1 MHLTVTDFNMTTVS
15 QSESQPER
23 RERANLSWLLRFVR
37 NSPRPLV
44 GSIVSGIVGGVAVI
58 MEPFLIG
65 SIVDHLNDGADSS
78 VILVDVLLLIVFG
91 VVTVI
96 AFYAQR
102 YYSGELSYN
111 VNYDVR
117 QVLFDRMLE
126 QDQAFFNQYSTGDLI
141 SRLHSDVDMVW
152 RLVVLSGLRLVS
164 SLTGLI
170 IIFILLASVS
180 IPLTAAAFLVLLV
193 TTSFQVWAGLSL
205 APKFE
210 QVQQQG
216 GVMAGFVQDAITGIQ
231 TIKAFGTEAET
242 SAAFAQSNADY
253 RRRWLYFKRRNEP
266 VGMLP
271 NAISQLTTGIVVLFG
286 GLMAING
293 QITLGNFAQ
302 FLIYLGLISQLLLNL
317 GVIYQRLQQ
326 TRGALQRL
334 TPMLQSPGIQ
344 SPRASRSVESLT
356 PEIRFENVTLVLD
369 NEVLLDDITLTIP
382 AGKTVAIVGA
392 TGSGKSLLVGLIGR
406 IHDPTAGRVTIGGV
420 DVRDLMLEDLRSMI
434 AYVPQTTFLFSQTL
448 QENLRMGTADADDD
462 AVAYAMHVSR
472 LSNDLAQLT
481 DGLDTLVGEKGVMLS
496 GGQKQRLAIARAVIR
511 NPSILIMDDALSSV
525 DTRTAA
531 DILADLREV
540 VRSRTSI
547 VIAHRVATVRDAD
560 FIVVMHDGKIVQQG
574 THEELVTVE
583 GHYRRTVLH
592 ELQDVAHV
600 AAHA

>member
-1 MHLTVTDFNMTTVS
+1 
-15 QSESQPER
+15 
-23 RERANLSWLLRFVR
+23 
-37 NSPRPLV
+37 
-44 GSIVSGIVGGVAVI
+44 
-58 MEPFLIG
+58 
-65 SIVDHLNDGADSS
+65 
-78 VILVDVLLLIVFG
+78 
-91 VVTVI
+91 
-96 AFYAQR
+96 
-102 YYSGELSYN
+102 
-111 VNYDVR
+111 
-117 QVLFDRMLE
+117 
-126 QDQAFFNQYSTGDLI
+126 
-141 SRLHSDVDMVW
+141 
-152 RLVVLSGLRLVS
+152 
-164 SLTGLI
+164 
-170 IIFILLASVS
+170 
-180 IPLTAAAFLVLLV
+180 
-193 TTSFQVWAGLSL
+193 
-205 APKFE
+205 
-210 QVQQQG
+210 
-216 GVMAGFVQDAITGIQ
+216 
-231 TIKAFGTEAET
+231 
-242 SAAFAQSNADY
+242 
-253 RRRWLYFKRRNEP
+253 
-266 VGMLP
+266 
-271 NAISQLTTGIVVLFG
+271 
-286 GLMAING
+286 
-293 QITLGNFAQ
+293 
-302 FLIYLGLISQLLLNL
+302 
-317 GVIYQRLQQ
+317 
-326 TRGALQRL
+326 
-334 TPMLQSPGIQ
+334 
-344 SPRASRSVESLT
+344 
-356 PEIRFENVTLVLD
+356 VLD
-369 NEVLLDDITLTIP
+369 DEVLLDDITLTIP